1 MDIRGIMAKCK
12 QQKWVPNENM
22 MYFLQVFS
30 IFFMSSVVFCYCL
43 DSSRHGW
50 HQLATDITG
59 CPVSIITDD
68 FLKLLLAIRVTVVK
82 FSLQQAKMI
91 LDWIEI
97 DGHALKFYSFQFLLL
112 KNVFCCI
119 SSMFGVT
126 ILLENALPS
135 GFFNDGVMKFSKTS
149 IFSWAFVVPL
159 MNFISPTPLGFMHPH
174 LSKLPSPRFTVRTT
188 LS

>member
-1 MDIRGIMAKCK
+1 MAKCK

-30 IFFMSSVVFCYCL
+30 ISFMSSIVFCYCL

-59 CPVSIITDD
+59 CPVSIITDG
-68 FLKLLLAIRVTVVK
+68 FLKLLLAVRVMVVK

-119 SSMFGVT
+119 SSMFGAT

-135 GFFNDGVMKFSKTS
+135 GFFNDGVMKFSKTF
-149 IFSWAFVVPL
+149 IFSVVFVVPL
-159 MNFISPTPLGFMHPH
+159 MNFISPAPLGFMHPH